1 MSLVLDNPAEL
12 DTRVLSY
19 LLDKQ
24 EGEDVSNMWTE
35 NWNIC
40 SVLLIVIQSKIKQ
53 SL

>member
-12 DTRVLSY
+12 DTRVQSY

-40 SVLLIVIQSKIKQ
+40 SVLLIVIQSKIK
-53 SL
+53 